1 MSDNDDLPEAHELPI
16 PPDAQQIGGH
26 EVLRAFV
33 VDGGLSVSLQRA
45 FDEPHVW
52 GVLLVDL
59 ARHVSRIY
67 AEEAE
72 MTEEHA
78 MAEIRR
84 MFDAEWDRPTDPGET
99 DPIN

>member
-1 MSDNDDLPEAHELPI
+1 MANEAVNELPV
-16 PPDAQQIGGH
+16 PPDAQEVGGH

-45 FDEPHVW
+45 FDEPQTW

-59 ARHVSRIY
+59 ARHVARIY

-72 MTEEHA
+72 MTEA
-78 MAEIRR
+78 QALSEIRR
-84 MFDAEWDRPTDPGET
+84 MFDAEWDRPTDAGAT
-99 DPIN
+99 DAIN

>member
-1 MSDNDDLPEAHELPI
+1 MADEAVNELPV
-16 PPDAQQIGGH
+16 PPDAQEAGGH

-45 FDEPHVW
+45 FDEPQTW

-59 ARHVSRIY
+59 ARHVARIY

-72 MTEEHA
+72 MTQEQA
-78 MAEIRR
+78 LSEIRR
-84 MFDAEWDRPTDPGET
+84 MFDAEWDRSTDPGAT
-99 DPIN
+99 DAIN